1 MTASKTDPKDQ
12 YTKFHMSPEETLK
25 LLADIARGDMRKFI
39 KIFKDGSFEINLN
52 GAKDSTKLLKKIK
65 YKPNKFG
72 VEYEIEL
79 YSALDALDK
88 QLRVHG
94 SYRDNPPIT
103 RDEFGNFS
111 IPADKIPPLFVGAY
125 RDIVQKLH
133 TEYIFKGGRGS
144 AKSSFISLAII
155 YRLIDNPQVHGLALR
170 QVGETL
176 RDSVFARLQW
186 AINILGLSDQ
196 FKSTTSPMEIEYIP
210 TGQKIYF
217 RGADDPG
224 KIKSITPAFGYIGIV
239 WFEEFDQFHG
249 LNGIRTIEQSIR
261 GGDDVI
267 YFKSFNP
274 PPTKSNWANKYL
286 EIPKAT
292 QYQHFSNYLG
302 IPEAYLKNEEIRKT
316 ISLEEIIKM
325 YASQAI
331 PAEWLGRPWL
341 DEAEH
346 LRNVNPSAY
355 EHEYLGIPVNDGGMV
370 FTNVVIRPIT
380 DDEILQFDRI
390 LHGQDWGFYPDPASY
405 GKMHY
410 DAARRSLYI
419 FGEIR
424 EFKKSNDALYKILV
438 DSKLYTPDELLI
450 ADSAEPKSVNDFR
463 AYGAN
468 CRGAEKG
475 PESVRYSM
483 KWLQGLT
490 AIVIDNQRAPY
501 HAEEFLNYEF
511 ERTKDGEIISEY
523 PDKNNH
529 AIDDVRYATN
539 LIWRRR
545 GE

>member
-1 MTASKTDPKDQ
+1 MTARKTDTDQ
-12 YTKFHMSPEETLK
+12 YTKFHMSPEEALK
-25 LLADIARGDMRKFI
+25 LLADIARGDMGKFI
-39 KIFKDGSFEINLN
+39 KVGKSGTFQIDFSK
-52 GAKDSTKLLKKIK
+52 AKDETKLLKKIK

-72 VEYEIEL
+72 IEYEIEL

-144 AKSSFISLAII
+144 AKSSFISLAFL
-155 YRLIDNPQVHGLALR
+155 YKLIDNPQVHGLALR

-331 PAEWLGRPWL
+331 PVEWLGRPWL

-380 DDEILQFDRI
+380 DDEISQFDRV
-390 LHGQDWGFYPDPASY
+390 LHGQDWGYYPDPASY

-410 DAARRSLYI
+410 DAARRALYI
-419 FGEIR
+419 FGELR
-424 EFKKSNDALYKILV
+424 EWKKSNDALYKALI
-438 DSKLYTPDELLI
+438 DSKLYNPDELLI

-490 AIVIDNQRAPY
+490 SIIIDNQRAPY

-539 LIWRRR
+539 LIWRKR